1 MVPHPGSKPRGSKNS
16 TPRNPKE
23 TRITNTAPTL
33 GVKGILIFAK
43 LMRTLMST
51 MYSELLLEDPEV
63 SLFHSLM
70 KRMNLD
76 GGITLQGFPTT
87 LTGLGDRNIG

>member
-1 MVPHPGSKPRGSKNS
+1 MCN
-16 TPRNPKE
+16 
-23 TRITNTAPTL
+23 
-33 GVKGILIFAK
+33 GISNFAK
-43 LMRTLMST
+43 LMMTLKST
-51 MYSELLLEDPEV
+51 MYSELLLVDLEV

-87 LTGLGDRNIG
+87 LRGHGDQNIG

>member
-1 MVPHPGSKPRGSKNS
+1 
-16 TPRNPKE
+16 
-23 TRITNTAPTL
+23 
-33 GVKGILIFAK
+33 
-43 LMRTLMST
+43 